1 MEKKGQQQ
9 RMGRVSPL
17 QSVMLILLRQKPM
30 YGYELLKALREEF
43 EGVWSPQTGTIY
55 PAVKRLE
62 ERGLVLVEK
71 REGTDY
77 YSLTEKGENELQE
90 FVKQTP
96 SDLGFMIRYFQIL
109 DRAAKEINGSSPL
122 AGIEPLVIQG
132 PGFSNMFEMD
142 RMTPQEKL
150 SLLKKAREKHLSKL
164 AFMQT
169 ELEEIER
176 KLHGKEKK
184 EEKSKGEKK

>member
-9 RMGRVSPL
+9 KTGRVSPL
-17 QSVMLILLRQKPM
+17 QSVMLILLRQKSM

-62 ERGLVLVEK
+62 ERGLVLVEA
-71 REGTDY
+71 RDGTDY
-77 YSLTEKGENELQE
+77 YSLTEIGESELQE

-122 AGIEPLVIQG
+122 EGIEPLDIHG

-150 SLLKKAREKHLSKL
+150 SLMKKAREKHLSKL

-176 KLHGKEKK
+176 KLDGKDNKKEKK
-184 EEKSKGEKK
+184 EG

>member
-1 MEKKGQQQ
+1 MERKGQQHKAPK
-9 RMGRVSPL
+9 VSPL
-17 QSVMLILLRQKPM
+17 QSVMLILLRHKPM

-71 REGTDY
+71 RDGTDY
-77 YSLTEKGENELQE
+77 YSLTDKGENELRD
-90 FVKQTP
+90 FVKEMP

-109 DRAAKEINGSSPL
+109 DKAAKEIQGSSPL
-122 AGIEPLVIQG
+122 TGIASFVVEG

-142 RMTPQEKL
+142 RMTPEEKMD
-150 SLLKKAREKHLSKL
+150 LLKKAREKHFSKL
-164 AFMQT
+164 AFMQN

-176 KLHGKEKK
+176 KLHEKHDKTKDKE
-184 EEKSKGEKK
+184 G

>member
-9 RMGRVSPL
+9 RIGRVSPL

-55 PAVKRLE
+55 PAVRRLE

-71 REGTDY
+71 RDGTDY
-77 YSLTEKGENELQE
+77 YSLTEKGEGELQD

-109 DRAAKEINGSSPL
+109 DKAARAIHGSSPL
-122 AGIEPLVIQG
+122 AGIEPLAIQG

-150 SLLKKAREKHLSKL
+150 SMLKKAREKHLSKL

-176 KLHGKEKK
+176 KLHEKNGKKEK
-184 EEKSKGEKK
+184 EEG

>member
-9 RMGRVSPL
+9 KTPRVSPL

-71 REGTDY
+71 RDRTDY
-77 YSLTEKGENELQE
+77 YSLTKQGESELQE

-109 DRAAKEINGSSPL
+109 DKAAKEINGSSPL
-122 AGIEPLVIQG
+122 AKIEPFVAEG

-142 RMTPQEKL
+142 RMSPEEKII
-150 SLLKKAREKHLSKL
+150 LLKKAREKHLSKL
-164 AFMQT
+164 ALMQN
-169 ELEEIER
+169 ELEEV
-176 KLHGKEKK
+176 EKK
-184 EEKSKGEKK
+184 LYDKKKEQADR

>member
-9 RMGRVSPL
+9 KIGRVSPL

-62 ERGLVLVEK
+62 ERRLVLVEK
-71 REGTDY
+71 RDGTDY
-77 YSLTEKGENELQE
+77 YSLTEKGEDELQE
-90 FVKQTP
+90 FVRHTP

-109 DRAAKEINGSSPL
+109 DKAAKEIVGSSPL
-122 AGIEPLVIQG
+122 AGIEPLVVEG

-142 RMTPQEKL
+142 RMTPHEKL
-150 SLLKKAREKHLSKL
+150 SMLKKAREKHLTKL
-164 AFMQT
+164 AFMQN
-169 ELEEIER
+169 EVEEIER
-176 KLHGKEKK
+176 KLHDKK
-184 EEKSKGEKK
+184 NEQK

>member
-1 MEKKGQQQ
+1 MEKKGQLQK
-9 RMGRVSPL
+9 GPHVSPL
-17 QSVMLILLRQKPM
+17 QSVMLILLRHKSM

-43 EGVWSPQTGTIY
+43 EGIWSPQTGTIY

-71 REGTDY
+71 RDGTDY
-77 YSLTEKGENELQE
+77 YSLTEKGEGELRE
-90 FVKQTP
+90 FVKEMP

-109 DRAAKEINGSSPL
+109 DQAAKEIHGSSPL
-122 AGIEPLVIQG
+122 AGIEPFVVQG

-142 RMTPQEKL
+142 RMTPEEKL

-169 ELEEIER
+169 EVEEIER
-176 KLHGKEKK
+176 KLHDKARRKRK
-184 EEKSKGEKK
+184 DK

>member
-1 MEKKGQQQ
+1 MERKGQQLKSP
-9 RMGRVSPL
+9 RISPL

-71 REGTDY
+71 RDGTDY
-77 YSLTEKGENELQE
+77 YSLTDNGEQALQE
-90 FVKQTP
+90 FVKEMP

-109 DRAAKEINGSSPL
+109 DKAAKEIHGSSPL
-122 AGIEPLVIQG
+122 VGMEPFVMTG
-132 PGFSNMFEMD
+132 PGFTGMFDMD
-142 RMTPQEKL
+142 RMSPEEKIAFL
-150 SLLKKAREKHLSKL
+150 RKAREKHLSKL
-164 AFMQT
+164 AFMQN
-169 ELEEIER
+169 ELEELER
-176 KLHGKEKK
+176 RSYGKDDRK
-184 EEKSKGEKK
+184 EESDG

>member
-9 RMGRVSPL
+9 KISRVSPL

-62 ERGLVLVEK
+62 DRGLVLAEK
-71 REGTDY
+71 RDGTDY
-77 YSLTEKGENELQE
+77 YSLTKQGEGELQE

-109 DRAAKEINGSSPL
+109 DKAAKEISGSSPL
-122 AGIEPLVIQG
+122 TGIDPFTIEG

-150 SLLKKAREKHLSKL
+150 SLLKKAREKYLSKL

-176 KLHGKEKK
+176 KLHENVNQKAKK
-184 EEKSKGEKK
+184 DR

>member
-9 RMGRVSPL
+9 KTQRVSPL

-62 ERGLVLVEK
+62 ERGLVLVGK
-71 REGTDY
+71 RDGTDY
-77 YSLTEKGENELQE
+77 YSLTDTGEKALQE
-90 FVKQTP
+90 FVKEMP

-109 DRAAKEINGSSPL
+109 DKAAKEIHGSSPL
-122 AGIEPLVIQG
+122 AGIEPFITSG

-142 RMTPQEKL
+142 RMSPEEKMI
-150 SLLKKAREKHLSKL
+150 LLKKAREKHLSKL
-164 AFMQT
+164 ALMQN
-169 ELEEIER
+169 ELEEVEK
-176 KLHGKEKK
+176 KLHDKK
-184 EEKSKGEKK
+184 IEQEGADR

>member
-9 RMGRVSPL
+9 KTPRVSPL
-17 QSVMLILLRQKPM
+17 HSVMLILLRQKPM

-71 REGTDY
+71 RDGTDY
-77 YSLTEKGENELQE
+77 YSLTDEGEKALRD
-90 FVKQTP
+90 FVKQMP

-109 DRAAKEINGSSPL
+109 DRAAKEIHGSSPL
-122 AGIEPLVIQG
+122 NGFEPFVIAG

-142 RMTPQEKL
+142 RMTPQEKI
-150 SLLKKAREKHLSKL
+150 SLLKRAREKHLSML
-164 AFMQT
+164 AFMQN
-169 ELEEIER
+169 ELEEMER
-176 KLHGKEKK
+176 KLHEKDDQK
-184 EEKSKGEKK
+184 